1 MGALFDD
8 ELKKL
13 KGHFM
18 EMGFDSSEQIYQA
31 TKSFIDHDKDLARK
45 IVAEDPKINN
55 EEMDLEKQS
64 LQLIA
69 LQQPVAS
76 DFRQIISILKASTD
90 IERIGDHANTIAR
103 ETINAKGHE
112 RIPAVEKV
120 ISEMTEKVR
129 TMLEQVL
136 EAFFEGNAAEAKKI
150 ADQDESIDKY
160 YHSTRKLVTESLK
173 KNSQTAQ
180 AALSYLMVIRL
191 LERIGDHVVNLAEW
205 LVYNQTGKMVELSH
219 STNHEEEYFEN
230 GQ

>member
-1 MGALFDD
+1 
-8 ELKKL
+8 
-13 KGHFM
+13 
-18 EMGFDSSEQIYQA
+18 
-31 TKSFIDHDKDLARK
+31 
-45 IVAEDPKINN
+45 
-55 EEMDLEKQS
+55 
-64 LQLIA
+64 
-69 LQQPVAS
+69 
-76 DFRQIISILKASTD
+76 
-90 IERIGDHANTIAR
+90 
-103 ETINAKGHE
+103 
-112 RIPAVEKV
+112 
-120 ISEMTEKVR
+120 
-129 TMLEQVL
+129 MLEQVL